1 MGFTDRLASPR
12 AFSTARAIFA
22 ICIADFGIQNILC
35 GQYKTDVP
43 VIPWLSPHPVFIYST
58 GALFLACG
66 LALLANFRP
75 RPAALLLAAF
85 LLLMDFI
92 FLIPQAVRAPRDIS
106 STVIFEALSIAAGAM
121 LIARHASPPPIT
133 PPWLNATL
141 ASARYLFAF
150 SMVVFGITHFRFLK
164 FIGAL
169 IPGWI
174 KINSTGGIAWAA
186 FTGAFMVLT
195 GLLIAAAPALRH
207 VAPRIP
213 RIAALLLG
221 LMFALWF
228 LLLHLP
234 RVFTF
239 GRRSPDEWQSAFIC
253 LSMAAIC
260 WMLAADSPS
269 HDSA

>member
-1 MGFTDRLASPR
+1 MGFAAQLTSPR
-12 AFSTARAIFA
+12 SFSAARAIFA

-35 GQYKTDVP
+35 GQSKTDVP
-43 VIPWLSPHPVFIYST
+43 VIPWLSPHPVFIYFT

-66 LALLANFRP
+66 LALLANVRP

-92 FLIPQAVRAPRDIS
+92 FLIPQAVRAPRDLS
-106 STVIFEALSIAAGAM
+106 STVIFEVLSIAAGAM

-133 PPWLNATL
+133 PPWLDAIL
-141 ASARYLFAF
+141 GSARYLFAF
-150 SMVVFGITHFRFLK
+150 SMVAFGITHFRFLK

-186 FTGAFMVLT
+186 FTGAFMILT
-195 GLLIAAAPALRH
+195 GLLIAAAPALSRF
-207 VAPRIP
+207 ALSAP

-260 WMLAADSPS
+260 WMLAADPPA
-269 HDSA
+269 HHSA